1 MGVFFLKARTGDSRH
16 LAKKTRMLPFLGEP
30 ILLIRNSFILVL
42 SDHFWGVNFDF
53 CANFINQNSFCDIRE
68 NTPKSYGM
76 GLSPP
81 PPYGKSPQFFDFFA
95 LMASLSRGFPYSKG
109 LTIKLVI
116 RITCTTSRWKSSQS
130 FSVPP
135 SSHSVASHPSSWR

>member
-1 MGVFFLKARTGDSRH
+1 MC
-16 LAKKTRMLPFLGEP
+16 TRNLHGRRLCRY
-30 ILLIRNSFILVL
+30 IVLLNICKIL

-81 PPYGKSPQFFDFFA
+81 PHTENV
-95 LMASLSRGFPYSKG
+95 R
-109 LTIKLVI
+109 
-116 RITCTTSRWKSSQS
+116 S
-130 FSVPP
+130 FVTFLLGWLP
-135 SSHSVASHPSSWR
+135 

>member
-1 MGVFFLKARTGDSRH
+1 MIKPSEPLMGVSFLKARTGVSRH

-68 NTPKSYGM
+68 NIPNHRQS
-76 GLSPP
+76 
-81 PPYGKSPQFFDFFA
+81 
-95 LMASLSRGFPYSKG
+95 SRHFCIQYAWELNLNTLQCDNIVSQRSSGSRPANRSFCFKF
-109 LTIKLVI
+109 LTN
-116 RITCTTSRWKSSQS
+116 RIQCIEEQKRGW
-130 FSVPP
+130 
-135 SSHSVASHPSSWR
+135 